1 MMRVSDIDIEKVK
14 VRKILSHFN
23 ISIDKYFEV
32 MDRKGYHNLNH
43 VAYLLME
50 FENYRRLAKDEK
62 AIELA
67 ILFHDYCYYPGCKD
81 NERDSVNKFYLYCS
95 PAMSCKISHYVER
108 LILESQNPTQIDY
121 DKATDVEKDIL
132 LFHDL
137 DYSILGSSTETYVQ
151 YAMNLYLEYA
161 EVYDFQTYKD
171 GRIKFLENM
180 LKRPNIFYV
189 REFQVKFDGDWR
201 SEVAHNIRVELNWLK
216 GINGEV
222 NVQRTK

>member
-1 MMRVSDIDIEKVK
+1 MMRVSSVDLAKK
-14 VRKILSHFN
+14 KTRSILSHFK
-23 ISIDKYFEV
+23 ISPDKYFEV
-32 MDRKGYHNLNH
+32 MDRKGYHNFNH

-81 NERDSVNKFYLYCS
+81 NEQDSVNKLHVYC
-95 PAMSCKISHYVER
+95 PNMHMKVMRYIER
-108 LILESQNPTQIDY
+108 LILESQNPTQTDY
-121 DKATDVEKDIL
+121 EKATDVEKDIL

-137 DYSILGSSTETYVQ
+137 DFSILGSDTKTYVQ
-151 YAMNLYLEYA
+151 YAMNVYLEYA
-161 EVYDFQTYKD
+161 DVYDFQTYRD